1 MRAPALKVG
10 VSGVRGIAGTALT
23 PQIMTS
29 FASAF
34 GTWCGK
40 GEVVVGTD
48 TRPSREMAACAV
60 EAGLMSVGCSPV
72 RLGVVPVPTL
82 QHHIRARGAVGGIC
96 ITASHNPL
104 EWNALKFCGPGGT
117 TVRPDQFARLL
128 DLYHQD
134 TFPLVDFRELGELR
148 DDPAAVDLHL
158 QTVRSG
164 FDLGLIRSRRAKVVV
179 DCCNGAASRVSPQF
193 LRSLG
198 CTVIELHTDPE
209 VPFPRSPEPVRQN
222 LGDLCRAVREH
233 GADLGFAQD
242 ADADRLAVV
251 DEHAT
256 PLGEECTLAL
266 VVRHILQ
273 RRPGPVVVNLSTSRM
288 VEDVAAEYGGTV
300 YRTPVGEVHVV
311 QKMLETGAFVGGE
324 GNGGVI
330 IPSLNPCRDS
340 FVGMAAILESMAGED
355 LPMSRLRERLP
366 RYHMLKER
374 FPATPRTIAA
384 FLALM
389 RRLHRGQVIDVS
401 DGVKVSWPDR
411 WIHVRS
417 SQTEPILR
425 VVVEAD
431 EPGKAHRLMDAVMD
445 YLRPLAPPG

>member
-1 MRAPALKVG
+1 MRHPALKIG
-10 VSGVRGIAGTALT
+10 VSGVRGIAGSALT
-23 PQIMTS
+23 PQIVTS
-29 FASAF
+29 FAAAF

-60 EAGLMSVGCSPV
+60 EAGLVSVGCSPV
-72 RLGVVPVPTL
+72 RIGVVPVPTL
-82 QHHIRARGAVGGIC
+82 QHHIRVRGAAGGIC
-96 ITASHNPL
+96 ITASHNPV

-134 TFPLVDFRELGELR
+134 TFPRVGFRELGELK
-148 DDPAAVDLHL
+148 DDPSAADLHL

-164 FDLGLIRSRRAKVVV
+164 FDVSLIRSLGAKVVV
-179 DCCNGAASRVSPQF
+179 DCCNGAASRVSPRF

-198 CTVIELHTDPE
+198 CTVIELHTDPDS
-209 VPFPRSPEPVRQN
+209 PFPRGPEPIRQN
-222 LGDLCRAVREH
+222 LGDLCRAVKEN

-251 DEHAT
+251 DEHGT

-266 VVRHILQ
+266 VVRHLLQ
-273 RRPGPVVVNLSTSRM
+273 SRPGPVVVNLSTSRM
-288 VEDVAAEYGGTV
+288 VEDVAAEYGCRV

-311 QKMLETGAFVGGE
+311 QKMFEVGAFVGGE

-330 IPSLNPCRDS
+330 VPSLNPCRDS
-340 FVGMAAILESMAGED
+340 FVAMAGILESLAREN
-355 LPMSRLRERLP
+355 LPLSRLRERLP
-366 RYHMLKER
+366 RYCMLKER
-374 FPATPRTIAA
+374 VPATPRMIAA

-389 RRLHRGQVIDVS
+389 RRLYRGQVIDLS

-425 VVVEAD
+425 VVAEAD
-431 EPGKAHRLMDAVMD
+431 HPEKVRHLLDSVME
-445 YLRPLAPPG
+445 YLRPLAPPE